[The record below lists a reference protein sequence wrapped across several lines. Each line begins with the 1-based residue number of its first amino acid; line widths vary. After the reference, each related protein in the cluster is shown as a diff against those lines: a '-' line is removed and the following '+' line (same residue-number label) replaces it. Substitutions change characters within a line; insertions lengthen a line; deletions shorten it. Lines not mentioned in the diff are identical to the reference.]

1 MQHQTTG
8 KRPCVA
14 RRLSHFLDCAE
25 GPSCETE
32 AFPERTSVMSKKIT
46 TATPPTDIFNKEQG
60 WHHNTHLG
68 VNVKTVLNSDRI
80 MRVGKDYQGVLKR
93 DVEIDEFRYDEHFT
107 FVETL
112 PWSMKRNPRV
122 YNGRY
127 ISVTRQ
133 DNGNLRPNFK
143 PMKMGDD
150 FSLERYALGV
160 YNELCIALGGL
171 VEE

>member
-1 MQHQTTG
+1 M
-8 KRPCVA
+8 
-14 RRLSHFLDCAE
+14 
-25 GPSCETE
+25 
-32 AFPERTSVMSKKIT
+32 KKV
-46 TATPPTDIFNKEQG
+46 FNC
-60 WHHNTHLG
+60 NTHLG

-93 DVEIDEFRYDEHFT
+93 DVECEEFLYDEHFT

-143 PMKMGDD
+143 PLKI
-150 FSLERYALGV
+150 R
-160 YNELCIALGGL
+160 GL
-171 VEE
+171 RLTVW

>member
-1 MQHQTTG
+1 M
-8 KRPCVA
+8 
-14 RRLSHFLDCAE
+14 
-25 GPSCETE
+25 
-32 AFPERTSVMSKKIT
+32 KKV
-46 TATPPTDIFNKEQG
+46 FNR
-60 WHHNTHLG
+60 NTHLG
-68 VNVKTVLNSDRI
+68 VNLKTMLRSENV
-80 MRVGKDYQGVLKR
+80 MKVGKDYQGVLRR
-93 DVEIDEFRYDEHFT
+93 DVECDEFRWDEHFT

-150 FSLERYALGV
+150 FTLERYALGV
-160 YNELCIALGGL
+160 YNELCMALGGL
-171 VEE
+171 VEENDVRSKM

>member
-1 MQHQTTG
+1 M
-8 KRPCVA
+8 
-14 RRLSHFLDCAE
+14 
-25 GPSCETE
+25 
-32 AFPERTSVMSKKIT
+32 KKV
-46 TATPPTDIFNKEQG
+46 FN
-60 WHHNTHLG
+60 HNTHLG
-68 VNVKTVLNSDRI
+68 VNVKTVLNNDRI

-143 PMKMGDD
+143 PLKMGDD

-160 YNELCIALGGL
+160 YNELCMALGGL
-171 VEE
+171 VEENDVRSKR

>member
-1 MQHQTTG
+1 M
-8 KRPCVA
+8 RP
-14 RRLSHFLDCAE
+14 RL
-25 GPSCETE
+25 
-32 AFPERTSVMSKKIT
+32 FPESNETMKKV
-46 TATPPTDIFNKEQG
+46 FNC
-60 WHHNTHLG
+60 NTHLG

-143 PMKMGDD
+143 PLKMGDD

>member
-1 MQHQTTG
+1 MG
-8 KRPCVA
+8 ANKKSN
-14 RRLSHFLDCAE
+14 LS
-25 GPSCETE
+25 
-32 AFPERTSVMSKKIT
+32 
-46 TATPPTDIFNKEQG
+46 G
-60 WHHNTHLG
+60 WHHNMHLD
-68 VNVKTVLNSDRI
+68 VNLKTQLRSDRK
-80 MRVGKDYQGVLKR
+80 MKVGKEYQGVLKR

-143 PMKMGDD
+143 PLKMGDD

>member
-1 MQHQTTG
+1 M
-8 KRPCVA
+8 
-14 RRLSHFLDCAE
+14 
-25 GPSCETE
+25 
-32 AFPERTSVMSKKIT
+32 KKV
-46 TATPPTDIFNKEQG
+46 FN
-60 WHHNTHLG
+60 HNTHLG
-68 VNVKTVLNSDRI
+68 VNVKTVLNNDRV
-80 MRVGKDYQGVLKR
+80 MKTGKSYQGVLKR

-112 PWSMKRNPRV
+112 PWSMKRNPRLF
-122 YNGRY
+122 NGKF

-160 YNELCIALGGL
+160 YNELCMALGGL
-171 VEE
+171 VEENDVRSKM

>member
-1 MQHQTTG
+1 M
-8 KRPCVA
+8 
-14 RRLSHFLDCAE
+14 
-25 GPSCETE
+25 
-32 AFPERTSVMSKKIT
+32 KKV
-46 TATPPTDIFNKEQG
+46 FN
-60 WHHNTHLG
+60 HNTHLG
-68 VNVKTVLNSDRI
+68 VNVKTVLNNDRI
-80 MRVGKDYQGVLKR
+80 MRVGKDYQGVLRR
-93 DVEIDEFRYDEHFT
+93 DVEIDEFLYDEHFT

-150 FSLERYALGV
+150 FTLERYALGV
-160 YNELCIALGGL
+160 YNELCMALGGL
-171 VEE
+171 VEENDVRSKR

>member
-1 MQHQTTG
+1 MGAKINKT
-8 KRPCVA
+8 A
-14 RRLSHFLDCAE
+14 SHE
-25 GPSCETE
+25 
-32 AFPERTSVMSKKIT
+32 
-46 TATPPTDIFNKEQG
+46 G
-60 WHHNTHLG
+60 WHHNTALG
-68 VNVKTVLNSDRI
+68 CDLKTILRSDSR
-80 MRVGKDYQGVLKR
+80 MKLGKDYQGVMRR
-93 DVEIDEFRYDEHFT
+93 DVECEEFHFDEHYT
-107 FVETL
+107 FVETD

-143 PMKMGDD
+143 PLKIGDD

-160 YNELCIALGGL
+160 YNELCIALEGL

>member
-1 MQHQTTG
+1 MEAQDI
-8 KRPCVA
+8 KNNA
-14 RRLSHFLDCAE
+14 DRR
-25 GPSCETE
+25 
-32 AFPERTSVMSKKIT
+32 
-46 TATPPTDIFNKEQG
+46 G
-60 WHHNTHLG
+60 WHKNTALA
-68 VNVKTVLNSDRI
+68 VDLKTILCSDHI
-80 MRVGKDYQGVLKR
+80 MRVGKDYQGVLRR

-143 PMKMGDD
+143 PLKMGDD